1 MWLIDRM
8 AEQRIQEAIAKGE
21 LDDLPGAGRP
31 LPLEDDLLV
40 PEELRADY
48 RLLKNAG
55 YIPPE
60 LAWRREIQ
68 DLRQLLDAATRTEEE
83 RRRLGRRLNYL
94 LARLSDRSGG
104 HESHLAV
111 QERYLERLQARFDP
125 EARQPGSP

>member
-104 HESHLAV
+104 RESHLAV